1 MIRIEYRS
9 SSYGNPTKVIIADL
23 ILEEGIGR
31 FQAWKD
37 DRPIFI
43 GRLDQIISE
52 EEIDEDEHLVDRA
65 EGQGD

>member
-1 MIRIEYRS
+1 MIRIEYKS
-9 SSYGNPTKVIIADL
+9 SSYGNPTKVIIADF
-23 ILEEGIGR
+23 IFEEGIGR

-37 DRPIFI
+37 DKPIFI

-52 EEIDEDEHLVDRA
+52 EDIDEDSYLISQA